1 MLTIR
6 PATSADALVLAEIYA
21 DAVLHGFGTFE
32 EQPPSAVEMESRRA
46 KVASY
51 ALPYLIAERDGAT
64 AGFAYAAPFRPRAA
78 YRFTAED
85 SVYVH
90 PAHKGLG
97 VGKALLTAV
106 VAECE
111 RLGLRQLAA
120 LIGDS
125 GNTGSIALHAA
136 CGFEGAGMLPAVGYK
151 HGRWLDVVWMR
162 RALNGGSTRDP
173 DGPGLILEEPR

>member
-1 MLTIR
+1 MLIR
-6 PATSADALVLAEIYA
+6 PAAPADAPALAEIYA

-32 EQPPSAVEMESRRA
+32 EQPPAPTEMEARRA
-46 KVASY
+46 KVAGY
-51 ALPYLIAERDGAT
+51 ALPYLVAEREGAV

-90 PAHKGLG
+90 PAHKGFG

-111 RLGLRQLAA
+111 RLGLRQLIA

-125 GNTGSIALHAA
+125 ANAGSIALHAA
-136 CGFEGAGMLPAVGYK
+136 CGFESAGMLPGVGYK

-162 RALNGGSTRDP
+162 RALNGGVDRDP
-173 DGPGLILEEPR
+173 DAPGLTLEEPR